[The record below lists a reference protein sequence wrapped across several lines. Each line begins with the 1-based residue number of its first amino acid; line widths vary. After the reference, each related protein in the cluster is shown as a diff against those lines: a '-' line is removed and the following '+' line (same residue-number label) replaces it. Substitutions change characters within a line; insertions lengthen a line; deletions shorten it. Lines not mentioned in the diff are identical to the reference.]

1 MACHELKRKVI
12 NTAERK
18 QQQGQGLTVTLAN
31 ELIKKKEHTMMDQ
44 RKKNSRKLT
53 FDSLATV
60 ELDLP
65 LPLWRVGLHH
75 DEGAS
80 WDSTVEFAL
89 GPAGA
94 CQSLRGVMRGAWVAM
109 H

>member
-1 MACHELKRKVI
+1 MIEPPPR
-12 NTAERK
+12 
-18 QQQGQGLTVTLAN
+18 
-31 ELIKKKEHTMMDQ
+31 
-44 RKKNSRKLT
+44 RKKDRNRT

-65 LPLWRVGLHH
+65 LPMRRVGLHH

-80 WDSTVEFAL
+80 WDSAVELAL
-89 GPAGA
+89 RPAGA
-94 CQSLRGVMRGAWVAM
+94 CQSLRGVMRGAWVSL

>member
-1 MACHELKRKVI
+1 
-12 NTAERK
+12 
-18 QQQGQGLTVTLAN
+18 
-31 ELIKKKEHTMMDQ
+31 MMDQ
-44 RKKNSRKLT
+44 RKENSGKLT

-94 CQSLRGVMRGAWVAM
+94 CQSLRGVMRGAWVSM